1 MSDYEIHAI
10 RYGHDAKRKRGENVL
25 RADDHEAPMPM
36 DFFVWAIVGD
46 TQTFILDTGFDAA
59 RATARGRDLVRPIAQ
74 GLREIGVEPDS
85 VKDVIISHMHWD
97 HSGNHDLFPQARY
110 HVQDAEMK
118 FCTGRC
124 MCHDFMRAPFEYDD
138 VSAMVKKVF
147 EGRVAFHDGDAD
159 IAPGISLHW
168 IGGHTEGTQVMRVRT
183 KRGWV
188 VLASDA
194 SHYYENFET
203 KRPFTVVNNLAEMLA
218 GYDTMVKLA
227 DSPRHVVPGHD
238 PLVLKRYPESKK
250 GLAGTVRLDVAP
262 VA

>member
-1 MSDYEIHAI
+1 MSTYEIHAI

-25 RADDHEAPMPM
+25 RADDHDAPMPM
-36 DFFVWAIVGD
+36 DFFVWAIVGGQ
-46 TQTFILDTGFDAA
+46 QTFILDTGFDAA
-59 RATARGRDLVRPIAQ
+59 RAATRGRDLTRPIAQ
-74 GLREIGVEPDS
+74 GLKEIGVEPDS

-97 HSGNHDLFPQARY
+97 HAGNHDLFPQARY

-124 MCHDFMRAPFEYDD
+124 MCHDFMRAPFEFDD

-147 EGRVAFHDGDAD
+147 AGRVAFHDGSEE

-183 KRGWV
+183 QRGWV

-194 SHYYENFET
+194 SHYYENFEMA
-203 KRPFTVVNNLAEMLA
+203 RPFSVVNNLAEMLE
-218 GYDTMVKLA
+218 GYKTMVKLA
-227 DSPRHVVPGHD
+227 DSPRHVIPGHD
-238 PLVLKRYPESKK
+238 PLVLTRYPQSKT
-250 GLAGTVRLDVAP
+250 GLAGTVRVDVAP

>member
-1 MSDYEIHAI
+1 MSEYEIHAI

-25 RADDHEAPMPM
+25 RADDHDAPMPM
-36 DFFVWAIVGD
+36 DFFVWAIVGGQ
-46 TQTFILDTGFDAA
+46 QTFILDTGFDAD
-59 RATARGRDLVRPIAQ
+59 RAKARGRDLVRPIAQ

-85 VKDVIISHMHWD
+85 VKDVVISHMHWD

-110 HVQDAEMK
+110 HIQDAEMK

-124 MCHDFMRAPFEYDD
+124 MCHEFMRAPFEFDD
-138 VSAMVKKVF
+138 VSAMVKKVY
-147 EGRVAFHDGDAD
+147 EGRAVFHDGAEEIAD
-159 IAPGISLHW
+159 GISLHW

-188 VLASDA
+188 VLAADA

-203 KRPFTVVNNLAEMLA
+203 KRPFSVVNNLAEMIE
-218 GYDTMVKLA
+218 GYHTMVKLA
-227 DSPRHVVPGHD
+227 DSAQHVIPGHD